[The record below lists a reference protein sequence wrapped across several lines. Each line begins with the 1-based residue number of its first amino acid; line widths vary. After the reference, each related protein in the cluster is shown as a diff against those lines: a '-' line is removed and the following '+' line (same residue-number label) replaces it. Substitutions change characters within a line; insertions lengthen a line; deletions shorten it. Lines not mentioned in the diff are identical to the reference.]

1 MGKTRENKLSS
12 RKFRN
17 SKKEKWLEVDSFEEF
32 DLEGGTDE
40 LNARKYRG

>member
-17 SKKEKWLEVDSFEEF
+17 SKKEKWFGVDSFKES
-32 DLEGGTDE
+32 DLEGGTNE

>member
-1 MGKTRENKLSS
+1 MGKTREDKKSS

-17 SKKEKWLEVDSFEEF
+17 NKKEKWFEVDSFEES

>member
-1 MGKTRENKLSS
+1 MGKTREDKYSS

-17 SKKEKWLEVDSFEEF
+17 SKKEKRFEVDSFKES

-40 LNARKYRG
+40 LNARKYHG